1 MVVPDDTVHSEPL
14 VALALARGRPFRRVL
29 ERIQGKAERRGSVH
43 RDHCVQQC
51 GMYSKPAAKF
61 RLECG
66 KLHPHTA
73 ELTEDAE
80 QKMEEVEEM
89 DVEVEVEVEAGLKVE
104 ADVGAELELAL
115 EAEARAA
122 AAEAE
127 ARAKARE
134 VATALLEAE
143 AASPAAL
150 RVCSSRCTL
159 LSEVLAAAIATGG
172 GAEGGAGCHLLGLPP
187 STLQAEQT
195 KVVVGARLQAEAET
209 ALVPAMECPAVGA
222 AKVIETAEATEAA
235 EAVEATEATNA
246 SISSAAAEPD
256 CLTPMQAPPVPSPS
270 EVAPSSPPQTH
281 LSSRLG
287 PRWVSTVSPW

>member
-1 MVVPDDTVHSEPL
+1 
-14 VALALARGRPFRRVL
+14 
-29 ERIQGKAERRGSVH
+29 
-43 RDHCVQQC
+43 
-51 GMYSKPAAKF
+51 MYSKPAAKF

-73 ELTEDAE
+73 ELTEDAG
-80 QKMEEVEEM
+80 QKMEEVEE
-89 DVEVEVEVEAGLKVE
+89 VE
-104 ADVGAELELAL
+104 ADVGAELK
-115 EAEARAA
+115 AEAHAA

-143 AASPAAL
+143 ATSPAAL

-172 GAEGGAGCHLLGLPP
+172 GAEGGAGCHLLSLPP
-187 STLQAEQT
+187 GTLQVEQT
-195 KVVVGARLQAEAET
+195 KVVEGARLQAEAET

-222 AKVIETAEATEAA
+222 AKAI

-246 SISSAAAEPD
+246 SVSLAAAEPD

>member
-1 MVVPDDTVHSEPL
+1 MRGRAAGRVHSEPL
-14 VALALARGRPFRRVL
+14 AGGPSDAASSCGSREGREAAASTVTIACR
-29 ERIQGKAERRGSVH
+29 
-43 RDHCVQQC
+43 QC
-51 GMYSKPAAKF
+51 GMCSKPAAKF

-89 DVEVEVEVEAGLKVE
+89 EVEVEVEAGVEVE
-104 ADVGAELELAL
+104 AYVGAELELAL
-115 EAEARAA
+115 EAEAHAA

-127 ARAKARE
+127 ARAMARE

-195 KVVVGARLQAEAET
+195 KVVEGARLQAEAET

-222 AKVIETAEATEAA
+222 AKAIETAEATEAA
-235 EAVEATEATNA
+235 EAVEATDATNA
-246 SISSAAAEPD
+246 SVSSAAAEPD

>member
-1 MVVPDDTVHSEPL
+1 MEMEIE
-14 VALALARGRPFRRVL
+14 F
-29 ERIQGKAERRGSVH
+29 
-43 RDHCVQQC
+43 
-51 GMYSKPAAKF
+51 GM
-61 RLECG
+61 G
-66 KLHPHTA
+66 VGMG
-73 ELTEDAE
+73 
-80 QKMEEVEEM
+80 MEMEMEIEMEMEVETEVEMDIEMEMEVVEM
-89 DVEVEVEVEAGLKVE
+89 DVEVEVEVKAGLEVE

-134 VATALLEAE
+134 VATALIEAE

-222 AKVIETAEATEAA
+222 AKAIETAEATETA

-287 PRWVSTVSPW
+287 PRWVSTVSPWQVAQTKPRHTGLHRAATSPAQAAASAAQGCSLCCIG